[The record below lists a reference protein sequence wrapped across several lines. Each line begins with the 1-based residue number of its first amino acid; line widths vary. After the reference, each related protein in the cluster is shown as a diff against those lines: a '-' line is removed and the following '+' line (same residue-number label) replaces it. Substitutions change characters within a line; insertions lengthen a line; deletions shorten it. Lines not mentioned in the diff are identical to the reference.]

1 MRMEFKGVFSAL
13 VTPSAA
19 GGAADWPAF
28 EKLCR
33 FNLDRGVSGLVVG
46 GGTGEYASLSMPDR
60 LRQVEVAV
68 AATSENGGHPVLC
81 GCGATRLN
89 ESVALANQALA
100 AGAAAILLPPP
111 HFFRYSQEDLEGFYV
126 EAAKRIDGPIL
137 LYNLAVFVTPLQP
150 ATIVRLLRATEK
162 FVGVKDS
169 SGELHAVE
177 AMTDRPELGAARIVG
192 HDGILVE
199 ALRRK
204 LADAAISGLASV
216 VPEAI
221 VAAFDAAG
229 TSDDSRLEG
238 LGILLDELVERSGS
252 MPYPWAV
259 SKIAAV
265 RGLGCASYPFPPT
278 ATRGQALDALAEWLP
293 TWLDRLSTIN
303 LSRHV

>member
-1 MRMEFKGVFSAL
+1 MEFKGVLSAL
-13 VTPSAA
+13 ITPRDAQ
-19 GGAADWPAF
+19 GATDWPAL

-46 GGTGEYASLSMPDR
+46 GGTAEYASLSMADR
-60 LRQVEVAV
+60 IRQVEVAV
-68 AATSENGGHPVLC
+68 AASAAKPVLC
-81 GCGATRLN
+81 GCGATRLD
-89 ESVALANQALA
+89 ESVELANQALA

-126 EAAKRIDGPIL
+126 EASTRIDGPIL
-137 LYNLAVFVTPLQP
+137 LYNLAAFVTPLQP

-169 SGELHAVE
+169 SGDLHAVE

-221 VAAFDAAG
+221 VAAFDAAETG
-229 TSDDSRLEG
+229 DDSRLER
-238 LGILLDELVERSGS
+238 LGALLDELVERSGA
-252 MPYPWAV
+252 MPYPWVV
-259 SKIAAV
+259 SRIAAA
-265 RGLGCASYPFPPT
+265 RELSCASYPFPPT
-278 ATRGQALDALAEWLP
+278 VSRGHALDALAEWLP

>member
-1 MRMEFKGVFSAL
+1 MEFQGVLSAL
-13 VTPSAA
+13 ITPRDEQ
-19 GGAADWPAF
+19 GAVDWPAF
-28 EKLCR
+28 EALCR
-33 FNLDRGVSGLVVG
+33 FNLERGVSGLVVG
-46 GGTGEYASLSMPDR
+46 GGTGEYASQSQADR

-68 AATSENGGHPVLC
+68 AASASNGSHPVLC
-81 GCGATRLN
+81 GCGSTRLD
-89 ESVALANQALA
+89 ESVALADHALA
-100 AGAAAILLPPP
+100 AGASAILLPPP
-111 HFFRYSQEDLEGFYV
+111 YFFRYSQEDLESFYL
-126 EAAKRIDGPIL
+126 EASQRIDGPIL
-137 LYNLAVFVTPLQP
+137 LYNLAAFVTPLQP

-177 AMTDRPELGAARIVG
+177 AITDRQELRAARIVG

-204 LADAAISGLASV
+204 LADAAISGLACV

-221 VAAFDAAG
+221 VAAFDAAE

-238 LGILLDELVERSGS
+238 LSALLDELVERSGS

-259 SKIAAV
+259 SKIASV
-265 RGLGCASYPFPPT
+265 RGLGSASYPFPPS
-278 ATRGQALDALAEWLP
+278 AARQHALDELGGWLT
-293 TWLDRLSTIN
+293 TWLHRLSTVN